1 MTPDT
6 EALRAAIEHF
16 ESFGRYRNAADD
28 QALYALRLVLA
39 AQSASSDVEAVKAK
53 IRSLWPEIASVSTLG
68 EDLAD
73 KIARAVLLAVRLR
86 SPVEAAI
93 DSTDEEIEA
102 FKARLADIA
111 KTGGKDGDYK
121 VTVMASDLLRM
132 VNLASR
138 SPVEAGGV
146 TEERDPERC
155 PICDWPMAETMEK
168 GCVPGNCCYR
178 PEDPA
183 EQRRIDERRA
193 TLASAK
199 LKESGQ

>member
-39 AQSASSDVEAVKAK
+39 AQSASSDVEAVRAK

-73 KIARAVLLAVRLR
+73 KIARATLTACRL
-86 SPVEAAI
+86 
-93 DSTDEEIEA
+93 
-102 FKARLADIA
+102 
-111 KTGGKDGDYK
+111 
-121 VTVMASDLLRM
+121 
-132 VNLASR
+132 R

-146 TEERDPERC
+146 TEDGWQLVPKRPTKEMLERGRSPFMAAFDPMFNKNEPC
-155 PICDWPMAETMEK
+155 GPIYKAMLEAAPS
-168 GCVPGNCCYR
+168 
-178 PEDPA
+178 
-183 EQRRIDERRA
+183 
-193 TLASAK
+193 LASAK
-199 LKESGQ
+199 LKEVDRG